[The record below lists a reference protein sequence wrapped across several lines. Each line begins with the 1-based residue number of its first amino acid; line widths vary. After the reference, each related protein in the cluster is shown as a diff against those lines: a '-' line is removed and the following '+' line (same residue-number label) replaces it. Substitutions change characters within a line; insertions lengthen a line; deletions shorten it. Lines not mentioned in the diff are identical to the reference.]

1 MADLFEGYPAEAA
14 ATAAWDEVFEPS
26 NTPREVYAA
35 LYDAL
40 QPLSSADLAARK
52 VALDRAFRDAGIT
65 FNLFGEE
72 RPFPLDLVPRLL
84 AGDEWDVIERGV
96 TQRVQALEAFLADVY
111 GPAEVL
117 ADGIVPRR
125 LVLTSAHFHRAAHGI
140 DPPNGVRAHVSGID
154 LIRDEQGG
162 FRVLEDNVRVPS
174 GVSYVIENRRAMT
187 RVFPELF
194 ATHRVRPVA
203 DYATHL
209 LHALRAAAP
218 PEVADPTVVVLTPG
232 VYNSA
237 YFEHALLARQMG
249 VELVEGRDLSVR
261 DNKITMRTTEGE
273 QPVHV
278 VYRRVDDDWLDPLH
292 FRPESMVG
300 CAGLVNAARAGHV
313 TIANAVGNGVADD
326 KLMYTYV
333 PDLIRYY
340 LGEEPILPNVDTYRL
355 EDPDQRAHV
364 LDHLDSLV
372 VKPVDGSGGK
382 GIVIGPQAS
391 DAELA
396 ELRVRVSDDPRGW
409 IAQRVVK
416 LSTSPT
422 LTGDRLGPRHVDL
435 RPFAVN
441 DGNKVWVL
449 PGGLTRVALPR
460 GSLVVNSSQG
470 GGSKDTWVLAA
481 ERNPREPAL
490 PLARPPGAAARPA
503 SGPDLGP
510 VSSDQQQ
517 QQQQNQAGPATA
529 AATGTTG
536 TTAGSRGC

>member
-1 MADLFEGYPAEAA
+1 VADLFEGYAAEVAS
-14 ATAAWDEVFEPS
+14 TAAWDEVFVADDA
-26 NTPREVYAA
+26 PRGVYQA

-40 QPLSSADLAARK
+40 RPMTSSDLAGRTK
-52 VALDRAFRDAGIT
+52 ALDRAFRDAGIT

-72 RPFPLDLVPRLL
+72 RPFPLDLVPRLIS
-84 AGDEWDVIERGV
+84 ADEFDVVERGV
-96 TQRVQALEAFLADVY
+96 IQRVKALEAFLADVY
-111 GPAEVL
+111 GRAEVL
-117 ADGIVPRR
+117 EDGIVPRR
-125 LVLTSAHFHRAAHGI
+125 LVLTSTHFHRAAHGI

-154 LIRDEQGG
+154 LIRDEVGG

-249 VELVEGRDLSVR
+249 VELVEGRDLVVR
-261 DNKITMRTTEGE
+261 DNHVLMRTTEGE
-273 QPVHV
+273 RPVHV
-278 VYRRVDDDWLDPLH
+278 VYRRVDDDWLDPVQ
-292 FRPESMVG
+292 FRPESVVG
-300 CAGLVNAARAGHV
+300 CAGLLNAARAGAV

-355 EDPDQRAHV
+355 EDPDVRAYV
-364 LDHLDSLV
+364 LDRLDELV
-372 VKPVDGSGGK
+372 LKPVDGSGGK
-382 GIVIGPQAS
+382 GIVIGPSAS
-391 DAELA
+391 AEELDALGE
-396 ELRVRVSDDPRGW
+396 RVRADPRGW
-409 IAQRVVK
+409 IAQRVVR

-422 LTGDRLGPRHVDL
+422 LADDALGPRHVDL

-441 DGNKVWVL
+441 DGNRIWVL

-460 GSLVVNSSQG
+460 GSLIVNSSQG
-470 GGSKDTWVLAA
+470 GGSKDTWVLAP
-481 ERNPREPAL
+481 EGE
-490 PLARPPGAAARPA
+490 AARRRETLTRLAGVPRLA
-503 SGPDLGP
+503 AGPELGP
-510 VSSDQQQ
+510 VDGSAQQQ
-517 QQQQNQAGPATA
+517 QQQQQQGGAGEP
-529 AATGTTG
+529 
-536 TTAGSRGC
+536 C